1 MPNTQQILQIKN
13 IDKESLLPPKR
24 YGVFLLNDDYTPM
37 DFVVAL
43 LQEIFRLP
51 EQQAEAVMLQV
62 HHQGKGLC
70 GIYQKD
76 IAETKHQQVQNL
88 TQQAGYPL
96 LSKVEEV

>member
-1 MPNTQQILQIKN
+1 MSNTEQMLRPQLDQ
-13 IDKESLLPPKR
+13 ESLLPPKR

-88 TQQAGYPL
+88 AQQAAYPL

>member
-51 EQQAEAVMLQV
+51 EQQAEVVMLQV

-88 TQQAGYPL
+88 AQQAGYPL

>member
-1 MPNTQQILQIKN
+1 MPNTQQIVQIKN

-88 TQQAGYPL
+88 AQQAGYPL